1 MLDYV
6 VTGDV
11 SKITA
16 HLSNLAQ
23 RQVPFATSKA
33 INQTLLFARK
43 KVIESAQRDFDR
55 PTPWTLRATRIK
67 FSTKRELIG
76 ELFLREG
83 MTGRDDAIRVLGHE
97 IYGGS
102 RPHKRQELLL
112 QRAGKMPTGW
122 YVVPASRA
130 ILDRYGNVSRGLMQR
145 IMSDVRAQFDVLR
158 NRTARSGRR
167 RKGGL
172 DYFSSWPPNSK
183 TSHLKPGI
191 YARERGI
198 GQAIYPVLLFV
209 PRVSYRKRY
218 RYFETIDGAAR
229 FRFPIEFALAM
240 RHAIATART

>member
-1 MLDYV
+1 MLSFDV
-6 VTGDV
+6 RGDV
-11 SKITA
+11 SQITQ
-16 HLSNLAQ
+16 HLTWLET
-23 RQVPFATSKA
+23 RHVPFATSRA
-33 INQTLLFARK
+33 INRTLVFAQK
-43 KVIESAQRDFDR
+43 KVVESARHDFDR

-67 FSTKRELIG
+67 FSTKHELIG
-76 ELFLREG
+76 KLFLREG
-83 MTGRDDAIRVLGHE
+83 MTGRDDAIRTLGHE

-112 QRAGKMPTGW
+112 QRAGKMPTNW
-122 YVVPASRA
+122 YMVPTSRA
-130 ILDRYGNVSRGLMQR
+130 PLDRYGNISRGIMQR

-191 YARERGI
+191 YARQKGM
-198 GQAIYPVLLFV
+198 GQGIYPVLLFV

-240 RHAIATART
+240 RQALATAR